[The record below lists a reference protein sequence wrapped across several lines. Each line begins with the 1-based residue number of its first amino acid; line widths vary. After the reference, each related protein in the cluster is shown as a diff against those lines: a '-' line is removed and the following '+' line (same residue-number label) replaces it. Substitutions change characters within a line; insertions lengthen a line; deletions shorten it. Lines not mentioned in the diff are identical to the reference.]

1 LEKKYAVILSDY
13 LKRWNEYTST
23 TYELTKLDTPN
34 NTLNQFHQWANK
46 KPVISAFEVT
56 KPGQDRYFFLLIDW
70 HQNDNYYLV
79 IYAHNKST
87 TIAEL
92 NHIIEVGGT
101 TMLSWKYNPL
111 KRDGKND
118 IRKSYFK
125 QTYGSTIM
133 NIPLPS
139 ANSEVEN
146 FLDQI
151 FKLCHNRVRAD
162 RIVEILDPLI

>member
-1 LEKKYAVILSDY
+1 MEKRHAEILSNY
-13 LKRWNEYTST
+13 LERWNESTST
-23 TYELTKLDTPN
+23 AYELTKLATPN
-34 NTLNQFHQWANK
+34 NSLSQFHQWANK
-46 KPVISAFEVT
+46 KPVISAFDVT
-56 KPGQDRYFFLLIDW
+56 KPGQDSYFFLLIDW
-70 HQNDNYYLV
+70 HRNDNYYLV

-92 NHIIEVGGT
+92 NQTIEEDGT
-101 TMLSWKYNPL
+101 TLLSWKYNPL

-125 QTYGSTIM
+125 QTFGSTTM
-133 NIPLPS
+133 KIPLPS
-139 ANSEVEN
+139 ADSEAET

-162 RIVEILDPLI
+162 RIVEILDPS